1 MWPGAQGLCNHHY
14 HISSCLRPIGFPQL
28 GASQLHPQRIL
39 CRRPGSISTISNS
52 SHNHSHCDAAMVE
65 REKHHYD
72 ILRRRISNFVGHSAY
87 EEKLQ
92 TDRKKGTA
100 DDKDSSGD
108 SNFATNYLKGKKQ
121 LAEGSHDRMY
131 KWMGFSSEEEML
143 QNSGNPTPK
152 DTDDAT
158 PTRKKSGVSVT
169 AGVKSGK
176 TSLGP
181 SGGDTK
187 ARRRKSSTGTSP
199 RKLSN
204 A

>member
-1 MWPGAQGLCNHHY
+1 MSGVSAKRKSSLGTRLEARMTGSLSLEQG
-14 HISSCLRPIGFPQL
+14 SSSSSLLKSVDKQPSRR
-28 GASQLHPQRIL
+28 ASF
-39 CRRPGSISTISNS
+39 
-52 SHNHSHCDAAMVE
+52 DAAMVE

-176 TSLGP
+176 TSLGA

-187 ARRRKSSTGTSP
+187 ARWRKSSTGTSP